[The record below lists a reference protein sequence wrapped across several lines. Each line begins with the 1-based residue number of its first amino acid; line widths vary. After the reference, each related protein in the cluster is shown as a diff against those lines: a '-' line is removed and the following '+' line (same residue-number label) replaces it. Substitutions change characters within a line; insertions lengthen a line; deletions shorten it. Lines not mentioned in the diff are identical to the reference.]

1 MSLNKIVL
9 LGVGQTAR
17 ALTRLLSTDS
27 DLRQLLAG
35 DQSGLSLEIWG
46 TTRATSGAALEEH
59 GIRPILLSNQAAA
72 ENQWQEQ
79 LQEVCRDAYVLVSF
93 PPDGNSD
100 QVFCD
105 IVFAAKP
112 KATVYISTT
121 GVYGKTS
128 GIIDE
133 QSAVDEDDPRA
144 LVRLNAEKVWAAQAI
159 ILRAPG
165 LYDASSGLPR
175 RLLSGSY
182 RLPGDGSNFVS
193 RIHLDDLATII
204 VKAWLAQS
212 LSASAPMYV
221 VGDLKPTSHLE
232 VVSWLCNQLSLP
244 LPESSPLSEVNPSLR
259 GNRQICSAKVLA
271 DLDVKLKYPT
281 YVEGFAQCLANR

>member
-17 ALTRLLSTDS
+17 ALTKLLSSDS
-27 DLRQLLAG
+27 DLCQLLAG
-35 DQSGLSLEIWG
+35 DKNGLPLEIWG
-46 TTRATSGAALEEH
+46 TTRAASGAALEEL
-59 GIRPILLSNQAAA
+59 GIRPILLSNQAAG
-72 ENQWQEQ
+72 ESHWQDQ

-105 IVFAAKP
+105 IVIAAKP

-133 QSAVDEDDPRA
+133 RSAVDEDDPRA
-144 LVRLNAEKVWAAQAI
+144 VVRLNAEKVWAAQAV

-165 LYDASSGLPR
+165 LYDANSGLPR
-175 RLLSGSY
+175 RLLSGTY

-212 LSASAPMYV
+212 VSASAPMYV

-244 LPESSPLSEVNPSLR
+244 LPVSSPLSEVNPSLR

-281 YVEGFAQCLANR
+281 YVEGFTQCLANC

>member
-17 ALTRLLSTDS
+17 ALTKLLSSDS

-35 DQSGLSLEIWG
+35 DQSGLFLEIWG

-144 LVRLNAEKVWAAQAI
+144 LVRLNAEKVWAAQAV

-165 LYDASSGLPR
+165 LYDTNSGLPR

-281 YVEGFAQCLANR
+281 YVEGFTQCLANI

>member
-1 MSLNKIVL
+1 MSRNKIVL

-17 ALTRLLSTDS
+17 ALTKLLSSDS
-27 DLRQLLAG
+27 DLRGLLAG
-35 DQSGLSLEIWG
+35 GKNGLDLEVWG
-46 TTRATSGAALEEH
+46 TTRAASGAALEEL
-59 GIRPILLSNQAAA
+59 GIRPILLSNQAAG
-72 ENQWQEQ
+72 ENCWQDQ

-112 KATVYISTT
+112 KAIVYISTT

-144 LVRLNAEKVWAAQAI
+144 VVRLKAEKVWAAQAV

-165 LYDASSGLPR
+165 LYDANSGLPR

-212 LSASAPMYV
+212 VSASAPMYV

-244 LPESSPLSEVNPSLR
+244 LPASSPLSEVNPSLR

-281 YVEGFAQCLANR
+281 YVEGFTQCLANR